1 MTINPQAI
9 EDLSVTR
16 EDFELALQNDVK
28 PSFGANIEDFENY
41 VKNGK
46 WFCFK
51 FNSCFQVFKE
61 PTFFKYRLDSGKYVR
76 NM

>member
-46 WFCFK
+46 
-51 FNSCFQVFKE
+51 
-61 PTFFKYRLDSGKYVR
+61 
-76 NM
+76 